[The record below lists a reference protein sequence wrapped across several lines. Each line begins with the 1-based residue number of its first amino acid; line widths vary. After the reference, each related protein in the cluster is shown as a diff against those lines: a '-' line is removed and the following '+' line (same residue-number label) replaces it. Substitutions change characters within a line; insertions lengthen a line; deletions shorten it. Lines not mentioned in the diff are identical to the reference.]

1 MEGKMTRKDKLQEQT
16 WKKCLFLIAYMY
28 NRKKS
33 VSKTCESVKY
43 FDVGSLQ
50 ESVDHMRLLN

>member
-1 MEGKMTRKDKLQEQT
+1 MTRKDKLQEQT